1 MNAKI
6 YGCYR
11 MAWLP
16 KRWKLIFAVGII
28 LLLGGGIIAIGTST
42 GMIENRINVEGKPG
56 YNFTYKSWYPFPPL
70 KLNEGDNATFY
81 FDMRPN
87 ASLITWGLFLYITN
101 STGHSV
107 ETKVRTSVVGG
118 AARTIKIPFVA
129 AYTDIYQIRA
139 DASSTPPNS
148 LQVYPSVSI
157 LKGEPNAMVLTFG
170 VLLLAVGAIL
180 MSGSLLQKP
189 KKV

>member
-1 MNAKI
+1 M
-6 YGCYR
+6 
-11 MAWLP
+11 
-16 KRWKLIFAVGII
+16 
-28 LLLGGGIIAIGTST
+28 GTST
-42 GMIENRINVEGKPG
+42 GMIENRINVEGEPG

-107 ETKVRTSVVGG
+107 ETKVRTSVIGG
-118 AARTIKIPFVA
+118 AARIIKIPFVA
-129 AYTDIYQIRA
+129 PYTDTYQLRA
-139 DASSTPPNS
+139 DASSAPPNS

-157 LKGEPNAMVLTFG
+157 LKREPNAMVLILG
-170 VLLLAVGAIL
+170 VALLAVGVSL
-180 MSGSLLQKP
+180 MSASLLQKS
-189 KKV
+189 KRV